1 MVQKWSSNNRSYSNF
16 LTNHQILGICSRDSM
31 ITMSQQFII
40 LIHSKHTITSQYLS
54 NYPFI
59 WTYNNSETAST
70 VHILIWEIK
79 WKLNSEYLEL
89 MKINCFNPIISKQF
103 ESIQI
108 HFIHSLSSQ
117 TIFTPFILTQ
127 YLFINQ
133 VYSFS
138 NHSVNYHPSS
148 LHSTILTN
156 HSHWENEVKS
166 HLTSY
171 LIHFKFIL
179 PIFKILEISTSYWWN
194 EFTQF

>member
-89 MKINCFNPIISKQF
+89 MKNSCFNPIISKQF

-127 YLFINQ
+127 L
-133 VYSFS
+133 VCPTS
-138 NHSVNYHPSS
+138 N
-148 LHSTILTN
+148 TILVFLGV
-156 HSHWENEVKS
+156 SM
-166 HLTSY
+166 
-171 LIHFKFIL
+171 I
-179 PIFKILEISTSYWWN
+179 
-194 EFTQF
+194 